1 MNPAISR
8 IFISNLN
15 FRATEA
21 DVRNL
26 VEAYGTVQRV
36 TIVKDRATAAS
47 RGFGFVEMQG
57 AAEAAIAAL
66 HGSTHEDGPCG
77 WNLPSQNRELQPSI
91 CLARSA
97 RRKTQAARPPDISQ
111 KFCW

>member
-15 FRATEA
+15 FRASEA

-26 VEAYGTVQRV
+26 LEAYGTVQRV

-66 HGSTHEDGPCG
+66 HGSTHGGRTAGGIGQTKTAGYCRA
-77 WNLPSQNRELQPSI
+77 SV
-91 CLARSA
+91 LARSA
-97 RRKTQAARPPDISQ
+97 RRKTRAARPPNISP
-111 KFCW
+111 

>member
-26 VEAYGTVQRV
+26 LEAYGTVQRV

-47 RGFGFVEMQG
+47 RSFGFVEMQG

-66 HGSTHEDGPCG
+66 HGSTHAGRT
-77 WNLPSQNRELQPSI
+77 LRVELAKP
-91 CLARSA
+91 
-97 RRKTQAARPPDISQ
+97 KPQATAEHLFSPQRAPQDSSSEAV
-111 KFCW
+111 